1 MRLLLVGINIIT
13 AFMDLQKS
21 EIVQVRVMC

>member
-1 MRLLLVGINIIT
+1 MRLLLVGINIVI

-21 EIVQVRVMC
+21 AIVQVRVMC

>member
-1 MRLLLVGINIIT
+1 MRLLLVGINIVT

>member
-1 MRLLLVGINIIT
+1 MRLLLVGINIVI